1 LEKSI
6 DEMKVE
12 LNEYQGKTTNISEIE
27 KQKRLRELNNSLSQA
42 SATSSKIEEKYQKVR
57 DKMFSL
63 KGHIEN
69 AFDTLDCNEIAPK
82 ELNLDDGL
90 TESNMIMYLKIIE
103 KRNMDVIL
111 SVSELI
117 KEKEKCFQQINIMKS
132 LKLGP
137 LLAIGKNETLKTNQ
151 NELFTKVEPT
161 KLEINSDDLLLSSNI
176 DDFRKRIESK
186 LKTSNTPS
194 VEEYD

>member
-1 LEKSI
+1 
-6 DEMKVE
+6 MKVE

-42 SATSSKIEEKYQKVR
+42 SATSNKIEEKYQKVR

-69 AFDTLDCNEIAPK
+69 VFDALDCNEIAPK

-103 KRNMDVIL
+103 KRNMDVVL

-117 KEKEKCFQQINIMKS
+117 KEKEKCFQQANIMKS
-132 LKLGP
+132 LKLGA

-161 KLEINSDDLLLSSNI
+161 KLEINSDDLLLSYNI
-176 DDFRKRIESK
+176 DDFRKKIESK

>member
-1 LEKSI
+1 
-6 DEMKVE
+6 MKVE